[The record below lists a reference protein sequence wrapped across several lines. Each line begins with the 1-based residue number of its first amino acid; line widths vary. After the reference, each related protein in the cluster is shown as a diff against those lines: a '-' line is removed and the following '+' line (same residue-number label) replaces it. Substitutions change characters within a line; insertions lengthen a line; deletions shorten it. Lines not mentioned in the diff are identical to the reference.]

1 MYFTLFCLL
10 KIILFCMI
18 YAAYVTIKSK
28 RKKSIAVFFMFTM
41 IGRNYFQFSYKAYTA
56 PTKYF
61 PSINWT
67 AVDFDHTLDIQIFLN

>member
-1 MYFTLFCLL
+1 
-10 KIILFCMI
+10 
-18 YAAYVTIKSK
+18 
-28 RKKSIAVFFMFTM
+28 MFTM

-61 PSINWT
+61 TSINWT

>member
-28 RKKSIAVFFMFTM
+28 KKINCCLFMFKM
-41 IGRNYFQFSYKAYTA
+41 NGRNYFQFSYKAYIA

-61 PSINWT
+61 TSIHWT